1 MENKNGKQALETA
14 ILLQQSIKLK
24 YEANISRGVHWKQVC
39 LHVRFVV
46 WTSSFFEQLTSVHY
60 ILLTL
65 ILRELFQ

>member
-24 YEANISRGVHWKQVC
+24 YEENVSRGVHWKQVC
-39 LHVRFVV
+39 LQVRFVT
-46 WTSSFFEQLTSVHY
+46 WTSSFFERLTSVRF